1 MELDLETRAEAWLN
15 WLNSTPEYIF
25 FKDLTGAYQGT
36 SKANAVMAG
45 FSSMKEMIGKKDE
58 EIFPPEMVKI
68 FKEEDEIIV
77 KTKETAYF

>member
-25 FKDLTGAYQGT
+25 FKDLTGVYQGT

-68 FKEEDEIIV
+68 FKEEDNIIV
-77 KTKETAYF
+77 GNNA